1 MSTDLGTELLSAIT
15 VVWIA
20 LPLFLGFVIYLLPA
34 LDRYLVLTITLLSTA
49 YGLSQIL
56 APADA
61 QLLLTGSFGIT
72 LAIDSLSGYFVLTN
86 ALVTMAV
93 VLYCWPKTTGNMGG
107 KEGHKG
113 GGKTAFFFAQIAF
126 LHGSMNAV
134 FICADFM
141 SLYVALEVIGVAAF
155 LLIAYPRSDRT
166 LWVGLRYLFVSNTA
180 MLFYLLGAV
189 LVYQSN
195 NSFAFEGLN
204 NAPWEAIAL
213 IALGLLTK
221 GGVFISGLW
230 LPLTHAE
237 SDTPV
242 SALLSGAV
250 IKTGVF
256 PLVRCALLVE
266 EIGPMLQLFSIGTAL
281 LGTGCALFEKDTKR
295 TLAWS
300 TISQMGFVLITPAAA
315 GIYALSHGLAKAA
328 LFLSAGRL
336 PSRKFAE
343 LKQQPISR
351 SLWLVILI
359 ASLSISGFP
368 LLIGFGAKA
377 LTLKGLDGWSA
388 IAMNIAAIG
397 TAAVLAKF
405 IFLPFT
411 KTSTKMNNS
420 FWMAAVVLLASLAAG
435 SALYLEPYTT
445 ANLIKSLVTIAGGW
459 LAYYLFVR
467 KQVRKQLAT
476 DSGQIALFQASERID
491 HLIGSMSIVLLLLF
505 WWAIP

>member
-1 MSTDLGTELLSAIT
+1 MSTELGTELLSTVT

-34 LDRYLVLTITLLSTA
+34 LDRYLALAIALVSTA
-49 YGLSQIL
+49 YGLYQIL
-56 APADA
+56 DPANA
-61 QLLLTGSFGIT
+61 QLQLVGSFGIT

-86 ALVTMAV
+86 ALVTLAV
-93 VLYCWPKTTGNMGG
+93 VLYCWPKVARGAGGNVS
-107 KEGHKG
+107 
-113 GGKTAFFFAQIAF
+113 GKTAFFFAQIAF

-195 NSFAFEGLN
+195 NSFAFEGLK

-213 IALGLLTK
+213 ISLGLLTK

-266 EIGPMLQLFSIGTAL
+266 EVGPMLQLFSIGTAL
-281 LGTGCALFEKDTKR
+281 LGTGCALFERDTKR

-300 TISQMGFVLITPAAA
+300 TISQMGFVLMTPAAA

-343 LKQQPISR
+343 LKQQPASR
-351 SLWLVILI
+351 SLWLIILI

-368 LLIGFGAKA
+368 LLVGFGAKA

-388 IAMNIAAIG
+388 IAMNIAAVG

-411 KTSTKMNNS
+411 KSSAKMNNS
-420 FWMAAVVLLASLAAG
+420 FWMAAVVLLVGLAAG
-435 SALYLEPYTT
+435 GAVYVEQYTT

-467 KQVRKQLAT
+467 KQLAT
-476 DSGQIALFQASERID
+476 DSGQIALFQASERIE

>member
-1 MSTDLGTELLSAIT
+1 MSIELGTELLSAVT

-34 LDRYLVLTITLLSTA
+34 LDRYLALAIALLSTA

-56 APADA
+56 APTST

-93 VLYCWPKTTGNMGG
+93 VLYCWPKTAGNAG
-107 KEGHKG
+107 KNA

-126 LHGSMNAV
+126 LHGSVNAV

-195 NSFAFEGLN
+195 NSFAFTGLK

-213 IALGLLTK
+213 ISLGLLTK

-315 GIYALSHGLAKAA
+315 GVYALSHGLAKAA

-343 LKQQPISR
+343 LKQQPVSR
-351 SLWLVILI
+351 SLWLVIVI

-368 LLIGFGAKA
+368 LLAGFGAKA
-377 LTLKGLDGWSA
+377 LTLKGLGGWSA
-388 IAMNIAAIG
+388 IAMNIAAVG

-411 KTSTKMNNS
+411 TKSSLKMNGS
-420 FWMAAVVLLASLAAG
+420 FWIAVTVLLASLVAG
-435 SALYLEPYTT
+435 GTIALEQYTV

-459 LAYYLFVR
+459 LAYYFF
-467 KQVRKQLAT
+467 VRKQLAT
-476 DSGQIALFQASERID
+476 DSGQLSLFQASERLE